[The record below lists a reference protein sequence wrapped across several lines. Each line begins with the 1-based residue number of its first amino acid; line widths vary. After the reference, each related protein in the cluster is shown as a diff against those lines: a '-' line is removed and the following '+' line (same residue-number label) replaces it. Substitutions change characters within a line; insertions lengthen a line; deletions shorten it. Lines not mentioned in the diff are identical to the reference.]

1 MKKYL
6 ILLLLLSCN
15 KDDYIIPLGCLEEPN
30 KELVCTMEIDYVCG
44 CNGYLYVNE
53 CHAARDGNTSFTA
66 ATLEVDCKNLN

>member
-15 KDDYIIPLGCLEEPN
+15 KDDYTIPLGCLEEPN

-44 CNGYLYVNE
+44 CNGYLYVNK
-53 CHAARDGNTSFTA
+53 CHAVRDGNISFTA
-66 ATLEVDCKNLN
+66 ATVKSDCKN